1 MLEALDVFLYFSPQN
16 LNDVYRLDLI
26 YNINMLLQ
34 HKHVSTGN
42 LDFQNCY
49 YGLMNQQHRVFT
61 GSMYLVGMHIKFPVN
76 PDTQETSA
84 QNIFLW
90 LLNIN
95 IMHKILTVG

>member
-42 LDFQNCY
+42 LDSQNCY

-61 GSMYLVGMHIKFPVN
+61 GSMH
-76 PDTQETSA
+76 SCWHA
-84 QNIFLW
+84 
-90 LLNIN
+90 
-95 IMHKILTVG
+95 HKISSKSWHSRN